1 MDMNTLITNPRAHR
15 AQWINKNPQALVQ
28 NGGLLSLKD
37 LERWACDICMA
48 PLDPDKP
55 IHALDD
61 LSLCGKCLAKCAPQG
76 TDFADC
82 QCTGCSPKKL

>member
-1 MDMNTLITNPRAHR
+1 MNTLITNPRAHR
-15 AQWINKNPQALVQ
+15 AQWINKNPQALIE

-55 IHALDD
+55 INALDD
-61 LSLCGKCLAKCAPQG
+61 MSLCALARDERAVRLNQ
-76 TDFADC
+76 T
-82 QCTGCSPKKL
+82 